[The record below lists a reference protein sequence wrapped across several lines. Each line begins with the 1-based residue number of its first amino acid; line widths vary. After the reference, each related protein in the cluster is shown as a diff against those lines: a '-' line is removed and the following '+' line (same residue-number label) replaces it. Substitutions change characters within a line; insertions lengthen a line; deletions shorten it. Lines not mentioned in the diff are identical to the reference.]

1 MTEAPGNILRSI
13 LAIVAGIAVGVVL
26 SLVTDM
32 AMRSAGVSRAAGP
45 TAADSLWRWLLLI
58 APFTASSAAM

>member
-1 MTEAPGNILRSI
+1 MTDAPRNILRSI

-32 AMRSAGVSRAAGP
+32 AMRSAGLLAPLGQR
-45 TAADSLWRWLLLI
+45 AADSALAWLLLI
-58 APFTASSAAM
+58 APSMASPAAM